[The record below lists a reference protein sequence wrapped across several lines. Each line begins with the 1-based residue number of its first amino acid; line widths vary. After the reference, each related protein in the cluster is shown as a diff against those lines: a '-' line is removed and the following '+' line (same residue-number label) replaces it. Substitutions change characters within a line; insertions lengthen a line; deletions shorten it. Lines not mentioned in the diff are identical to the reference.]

1 MKIKLLTLSFALL
14 VVCVA
19 LLGISCSK
27 GKTARQETVEYR
39 VLSSRLIRSS
49 KFVKLSDK
57 PVAGADT
64 SPCTFKA
71 SIQHDCEAVL
81 SGGTA
86 VSYPKCSEEMNCIK
100 SRIEVIRSD
109 DDIPDGLKVK
119 IVEHLGVK
127 LGKVFAGGGG
137 VLAAGPKEFDLT
149 AADLKE
155 LATKFKAEYIVGVAA
170 TVDEYEIVYS
180 SNAIGGDAAHEN
192 GGERKATVSVYK
204 NIVPFSKIRLYSTL
218 CSP

>member
-14 VVCVA
+14 FVCVA

-27 GKTARQETVEYR
+27 GRRTRRETVEYR

-100 SRIEVIRSD
+100 SRIEVIRSED
-109 DDIPDGLKVK
+109 DLPDGLKVK
-119 IVEHLGVK
+119 IAEHLGVK
-127 LGKVFAGGGG
+127 LGMVFAGGGG
-137 VLAAGPKEFDLT
+137 VLAAGPKEFD
-149 AADLKE
+149 E
-155 LATKFKAEYIVGVAA
+155 TKFKAEYIVGVAA
-170 TVDEYEIVYS
+170 TVDEYEITYS
-180 SNAIGGDAAHEN
+180 SNAVCGDAAHEN